1 MFTMMY
7 DIEIGG
13 YKVGVL
19 DGVEVRRS
27 VETLADSAVIKLPAA
42 EYNAALEVEDK
53 IHRGDTVRIRLGYEE
68 VGMTEEFSGY
78 VQRIGTDND
87 TITVECEDSL
97 YNFRK
102 ELKDAQ
108 YKDISLQ
115 SLLKRV
121 IAEIGGGY
129 TINSTYSWSY
139 SKFVVSCATAYD
151 VLKKVQEESGSDIY
165 LEGKTLHIHAPGEKI
180 GKDVLYDF
188 SQNVQKCD
196 LKYCKAEDRKVK
208 VVVKALLPDGKVKE
222 IETGST
228 GGTKIEVKCAANDDK
243 SMKERGNAEV
253 KRRSFDGYEGSIT
266 TWLFPVVMPGDS
278 AQLHDKD
285 YDYKDGKYFV
295 KAVTTTFDSSGASRK
310 VELGFRLS

>member
-78 VQRIGTDND
+78 VQRIGTDNG
-87 TITVECEDSL
+87 TITVECEDNL

-115 SLLKRV
+115 SLLKKV

-165 LEGKTLHIHAPGEKI
+165 LGAGLCIYTL
-180 GKDVLYDF
+180 
-188 SQNVQKCD
+188 
-196 LKYCKAEDRKVK
+196 R
-208 VVVKALLPDGKVKE
+208 
-222 IETGST
+222 
-228 GGTKIEVKCAANDDK
+228 
-243 SMKERGNAEV
+243 ER
-253 KRRSFDGYEGSIT
+253 R
-266 TWLFPVVMPGDS
+266 
-278 AQLHDKD
+278 
-285 YDYKDGKYFV
+285 
-295 KAVTTTFDSSGASRK
+295 
-310 VELGFRLS
+310 